1 MPVPG
6 LLLLNGASG
15 SGKTT
20 VAEMLVSQ
28 IENAHWIHPDGLW
41 STPTMAAEA
50 ILAQATELAVR
61 QHSRSLCI
69 IDCQIR
75 PSLLPDM
82 LDQFGVRHWTNVL
95 LTCPR
100 SVREERLLQRESG
113 SYEFATI
120 DKWAGILLDEA
131 RRRGDLVLDTSIES
145 TTDACRKIVVR
156 LGMDKWVGGV

>member
-1 MPVPG
+1 MPVSS

-20 VAEMLVSQ
+20 LAEMLVSQ

-41 STPTMAAEA
+41 SNTPTMATEA

-61 QHSRSLCI
+61 QHSGSLCI
-69 IDCQIR
+69 VDCQIR
-75 PSLLPDM
+75 PSLLPTM
-82 LDQFGVRHWTNVL
+82 FDQLGVRHWTHVL

-100 SVREERLLQRESG
+100 SVREGRLLQRDSG
-113 SYEFATI
+113 AYDFATI
-120 DKWAGILLDEA
+120 DNWASILLGES

-145 TTDACRKIVVR
+145 TTDACRKVVVR
-156 LGMDKWVGGV
+156 LGRDKLGGV